1 MTTMAH
7 SQRVVQK
14 FGGSSVADAEK
25 LRLVARRV
33 ADKRALGFQVVVVVS
48 AQGKSTDELLAKAKA
63 VSADPP
69 HRELDML
76 LSCGERISMALLA
89 ICLNDLG
96 VPARSLTGSQSGII
110 TDEKHAQARIVEVR
124 PARIEAALANSEVA
138 IVAGYQGVSTAKEV
152 TTLGRGGSDT
162 TAVAL
167 AAALGADCEI
177 YSDVDGVYSADP
189 RIVESATRVA
199 ALSFDEML
207 ALSKG
212 GARVL
217 NAQAIEYARDKG
229 IRIFAKSAHT
239 EGAGTKISVDT
250 QAVDG
255 VRSIASD
262 SSIWFVESS
271 GPARPL
277 LAALHELRLETRRM
291 WISAAGQLAV
301 TISMTD
307 VHHLEK
313 MRQVLSTLGQ
323 VHDAVSVVT
332 CVGSGFDRDLNYALS
347 AHDCAQRLQ
356 MRIYAQDFGAAHLS
370 LVVERTAADGL
381 VRALHQR
388 FISD

>member
-1 MTTMAH
+1 M
-7 SQRVVQK
+7 
-14 FGGSSVADAEK
+14 ADADK

-33 ADKRALGFQVVVVVS
+33 ADKHALGFQVVVVVS

-89 ICLNDLG
+89 MCLNDLG

-124 PARIEAALANSEVA
+124 PARIESALANGEVA

-167 AAALGADCEI
+167 AAALDADCEI

-189 RIVESATRVA
+189 RVVESAKRVA
-199 ALSFDEML
+199 SLSFEEML
-207 ALSKG
+207 ALAKG

-239 EGAGTKISVDT
+239 EGPGTKISVIT
-250 QAVDG
+250 QAADG

-262 SSIWFVESS
+262 DSIWLIESR
-271 GPARPL
+271 GPARSL
-277 LAALHELRLETRRM
+277 LEAIRSLHLETRRM
-291 WISAAGQLAV
+291 WISSAGQLSV
-301 TISMTD
+301 TMSMLD
-307 VHHLEK
+307 VHH
-313 MRQVLSTLGQ
+313 MGSVRQALSALGQ

-332 CVGSGFDRDLNYALS
+332 CVGSGFDKDLNFVVA
-347 AHDCAQRLQ
+347 AHDCAQLLATRV
-356 MRIYAQDFGAAHLS
+356 YAEDFSASHMS
-370 LVVERTAADGL
+370 VVVERTAADAL
-381 VRALHQR
+381 VRALHRR
-388 FISD
+388 FISN